1 VTRCPPRAAKV
12 HNIRRAIDLLAALSP
27 SAKPK
32 RGLRPWTAEVADRLA
47 ELPAEELRL
56 WQQLVPSIVVREQH
70 RMPATW
76 ERVAT
81 AFIDEVGAGLAP
93 TRLQEFWPARHAE
106 VSLKHGGAQ
115 QAFRADAVAAAR
127 PRQQL
132 AGRERCFYSRSR
144 QRALSC
150 HLRNVMVSVAGAIN
164 CEARRISCAA
174 RYL

>member
-1 VTRCPPRAAKV
+1 M
-12 HNIRRAIDLLAALSP
+12 
-27 SAKPK
+27 
-32 RGLRPWTAEVADRLA
+32 
-47 ELPAEELRL
+47 
-56 WQQLVPSIVVREQH
+56 VVREQH
-70 RMPATW
+70 RMPARW

-81 AFIDEVGAGLAP
+81 AFIDEVGAGLVA

-115 QAFRADAVAAAR
+115 LLKHFVWMLSLLPDQPTGDELASRIPTMTWRRQDPPREAFSRQR
-127 PRQQL
+127 LHTWSHQPRQQL

-150 HLRNVMVSVAGAIN
+150 HLRNVTVSVAGAIN
-164 CEARRISCAA
+164 PEARRISCAA